1 MMSQVSHPVLGV
13 DDVKVH
19 YGGVHA
25 VDGVSFEV
33 WPGELVG
40 IVGPNGSGKTT
51 LVNAI
56 TALTHTTAGEIRVN
70 GEVVTK
76 LGAPRIA
83 RLGVRRTFQAIR
95 LLPDLTVVENVMLG
109 ADDGGHPLD
118 VAFRPLRA
126 AKSQRR
132 ARAAALEALERVGMV
147 EYAELLPDAL
157 PYGFQRRVEIARA
170 LASVPELLLLDEPV
184 AGMNPREREE
194 VSELLL
200 NLRSEGLT
208 QLLIEHDL
216 GLVTRVSNR
225 IVVVDFGKV
234 IATGDPVETIRDER
248 VREAYLG
255 RKNA

>member
-1 MMSQVSHPVLGV
+1 MNKPTPPVL
-13 DDVKVH
+13 DVEALKVY
-19 YGGVHA
+19 YGGVRA
-25 VDGVSFEV
+25 VDGVSFDV
-33 WPGELVG
+33 RPGELVG

-56 TALTHTTAGEIRVN
+56 TALTHITDGQIRVN
-70 GEVVTK
+70 GTTVTT
-76 LGAPRIA
+76 LAASRIA

-109 ADDGGHPLD
+109 ADDGGRPLD
-118 VAFRPLRA
+118 AAFHPFRA
-126 AKSQRR
+126 AKSQRQ
-132 ARAAALEALERVGMV
+132 ARQAALDSLERVGMADH
-147 EYAELLPDAL
+147 AELLPDSL

-170 LASVPELLLLDEPV
+170 LASSPELILLDEPV

-194 VSELLL
+194 VSQLLV

-234 IATGDPVETIRDER
+234 IAAGDPLETIENER

-255 RKNA
+255 RKSA

>member
-1 MMSQVSHPVLGV
+1 MTDQVAAPVLEAE
-13 DDVKVH
+13 DVKVH
-19 YGGVHA
+19 YGGVRA

-33 WPGELVG
+33 PPGELVG

-56 TALTHTTAGEIRVN
+56 TALTHITSGDIKVDGRA
-70 GEVVTK
+70 VTRM
-76 LGAPRIA
+76 GAPAIA

-95 LLPDLTVVENVMLG
+95 LLPDLNTVENVMLG
-109 ADDGGHPLD
+109 ADDGGRPLQA
-118 VAFRPLRA
+118 AFRPFRA
-126 AKSQRR
+126 AKENRR
-132 ARAAALEALERVGMV
+132 AREAALEALDRVGMAD
-147 EYAELLPDAL
+147 YATLPPSAL

-170 LASVPELLLLDEPV
+170 LASAPKLLLLDEPV

-194 VSELLL
+194 VAELLVT
-200 NLRSEGLT
+200 LRSEGLT

-216 GLVTRVSNR
+216 GLVTKVSDR

-234 IATGDPVETIRDER
+234 IATGDPAETIRNER